1 MDHIEW
7 QHLITT
13 ERILELHEQSLRLSH
28 QKPLAIGAEQMD
40 CVEGRIG
47 NAWLA
52 ERYSSEEQ
60 HMRSGLCFAG
70 HLMYYLVRNHC
81 FPDGNKR
88 IGWIAAMTVLA
99 SLGLT
104 VCSTDA
110 DAIDLVM
117 RIAENEVP
125 DGSAVVQW
133 LAARLEAPA
142 D

>member
-13 ERILELHEQSLRLSH
+13 ERILELHEQSLRSYH

-40 CVEGRIG
+40 CVKGRIG
-47 NAWLA
+47 NAWQA
-52 ERYSSEEQ
+52 EWYSSKER
-60 HMRSGLCFAG
+60 HVRSGLCFAG
-70 HLMYYLVRNHC
+70 HLMYYLVRGHC

-104 VCSTDA
+104 VRSTGA

-117 RIAENEVP
+117 RISTNEVP